1 MQTTTEDLIE
11 RLAREVRPVRPVA
24 APAIRTM
31 VWLVPALAWLMLL
44 LFGMNAMNSSGRA
57 GLDMWSIAQQLAAAA
72 VGIAAAFAAFASV
85 VPGRRSRLMAV
96 VIATS
101 AAWVAITSAAALR
114 DHARYGA
121 FGLGDQSDWSCVV
134 LMTAI
139 SATLVT
145 VMIRMLRR
153 AGAPLTPRLTTVL
166 AGLAASAMASL
177 LACLAHAHPYSS
189 IVLVW
194 HGGTA
199 LLIAALVATVGR
211 HLLPWHRTVAS

>member
-11 RLAREVRPVRPVA
+11 RLAREARPVRPVA

-57 GLDMWSIAQQLAAAA
+57 ALDMWSIAQQLAAAA
-72 VGIAAAFAAFASV
+72 VGITAAFAAFASV
-85 VPGRRSRLMAV
+85 VPGRRSRSIAV
-96 VIATS
+96 VISMS

-114 DHARYGA
+114 DQARYGA
-121 FGLGDQSDWSCVV
+121 FVPGERSDWSCVV
-134 LMTAI
+134 LMTGI

-145 VMIRMLRR
+145 VMVRMLRSG
-153 AGAPLTPRLTTVL
+153 GAPLTPRLTAML

-177 LACLAHAHPYSS
+177 LACLTHPHPYSS

-199 LLIAALVATVGR
+199 LLIAAIVATVGR
-211 HLLPWHRTVAS
+211 HLLPWRRTVAP